1 MKRSLKTRRKGI
13 RKLVASAS
21 SATAGTLLRSA
32 AAAAIPN
39 RMMGRTAITKILVI
53 MILK

>member
-32 AAAAIPN
+32 AAAVIPDRIMN
-39 RMMGRTAITKILVI
+39 LAAITKTLE
-53 MILK
+53 